1 MMADFNPNAQG
12 RSVTGTRTILED
24 AGKMI
29 DTPYGRMRESEYAA
43 FKEKE
48 AAEAAQR
55 RRAASEAKARRYS
68 RPSPQGSRSRTS
80 RAHPGGSV
88 VRLFGPGIWQ
98 ERLSNMNLI
107 TPGEVRSLLEDLPP
121 LFPQP
126 GRKFPSPDTGHRS
139 IA

>member
-1 MMADFNPNAQG
+1 MQARFLSTGA
-12 RSVTGTRTILED
+12 SVLLF
-24 AGKMI
+24 
-29 DTPYGRMRESEYAA
+29 A
-43 FKEKE
+43 FVALSTLKLKKEKE

-98 ERLSNMNLI
+98 GHEKRLSEIEQIKRLSNMNLI